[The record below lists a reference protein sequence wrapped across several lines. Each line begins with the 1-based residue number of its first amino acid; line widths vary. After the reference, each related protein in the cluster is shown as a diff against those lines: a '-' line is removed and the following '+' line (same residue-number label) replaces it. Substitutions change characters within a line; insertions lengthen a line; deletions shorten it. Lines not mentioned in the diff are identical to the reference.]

1 MRALDELGLVP
12 AWVNPNHMVA
22 TAAHVMQGHMIK
34 AAAVL
39 TDTELV
45 GFVTLD
51 RVLAMPKS
59 ARVRTIVQPIALRL
73 DESTPIRSAA
83 KRLIEEDVEVA
94 AVFRRDEFRGLLSS
108 NMLLRELGRSWDPL
122 TDLAWSNRL
131 REWGTAELEQGNE
144 ITVVFIDVD
153 DFGDYNKKHGHVV
166 GDEVLKQIAET
177 LQAQIDPASE
187 VLVRFGG
194 DEFAVGTSLG
204 RFAAE
209 QKFAPIESL
218 QLEIEDVSDPVTVTV
233 GFAGGKRTK
242 DRQHVHAASMLD
254 NLINLASRECMAKK
268 RGGRPSQADPGET
281 YDEPAID
288 IPEPVAAAAEK
299 TYEVRLVSV
308 DEENPERPV
317 AVTLTVSGVD
327 GTGAAMPEGRGLME
341 SVAEAA
347 AHAIERIH
355 PDVELTISQTVVD
368 AGFDGEKAVTVVGT
382 CTVDGRRLA
391 IAGTSPVAR
400 NVHRAV
406 AEAVAAAFASL
417 RGPKLRD

>member
-1 MRALDELGLVP
+1 
-12 AWVNPNHMVA
+12 
-22 TAAHVMQGHMIK
+22 
-34 AAAVL
+34 
-39 TDTELV
+39 
-45 GFVTLD
+45 
-51 RVLAMPKS
+51 
-59 ARVRTIVQPIALRL
+59 ALRL